1 MRVAK
6 ELNKMRVDVD
16 LIWAVR
22 EVNVAMVVCGLT
34 KGAKFID
41 VLDGVACYRRC
52 DPLKTGLISTS
63 ALTTSLKKRIND
75 VVNYEPG
82 AVKFSLSKN

>member
-34 KGAKFID
+34 KAAKFID
-41 VLDGVACYRRC
+41 VLDGVACYCRC

-63 ALTTSLKKRIND
+63 ALTNLLKKRIND
-75 VVNYEPG
+75 VVNFEPG